1 MRRQVPEF
9 IEIKEGRGR
18 IMEKEFLPGET
29 IILAGEVSSY
39 LFLIKRGRVKLEGNG
54 ESFFLSE
61 DDFFGEDGCFFG
73 KPSQFSV
80 TAGEETLLQLME
92 STEAEDFF
100 AGDPKAAFKLFI
112 KNSARANEKEEPLTE
127 MSPQHIRLV
136 AGVLP
141 YVVEKSGSEPVYE
154 AGIDL
159 ETLASQIEFS
169 MDNLVNLLNF
179 SKIFG
184 YVTLEDGK
192 ILTCG
197 KEKLVSL
204 FKDYNRNKIFAGA
217 KGEKGLGVLS
227 FLNVVNAKT
236 NI

>member
-1 MRRQVPEF
+1 
-9 IEIKEGRGR
+9 
-18 IMEKEFLPGET
+18 MEKEFLPGET
-29 IILAGEVSSY
+29 VILAGEVSSS

-73 KPSQFSV
+73 KPSRFSV

-100 AGDPKAAFKLFI
+100 AADPKAAFRLFI

-154 AGIDL
+154 AGIDI

-169 MDNLVNLLNF
+169 TDKLTDLLNF

-184 YVTLEDGK
+184 YVTLEEGK

-204 FKDYNRNKIFAGA
+204 FKDYNRNRIFAGA

>member
-1 MRRQVPEF
+1 M
-9 IEIKEGRGR
+9 
-18 IMEKEFLPGET
+18 
-29 IILAGEVSSY
+29 
-39 LFLIKRGRVKLEGNG
+39 
-54 ESFFLSE
+54 
-61 DDFFGEDGCFFG
+61 
-73 KPSQFSV
+73 
-80 TAGEETLLQLME
+80 
-92 STEAEDFF
+92 
-100 AGDPKAAFKLFI
+100 
-112 KNSARANEKEEPLTE
+112 TE

-169 MDNLVNLLNF
+169 VDNLANLLNF

-192 ILTCG
+192 IFTCG